1 MNKSKKL
8 MKYILIGGIIVIL
21 FIVGVI
27 VLSTIAQGKNSMPP
41 KTVSGI
47 ITESKGHDIKVKI
60 VSSDVN
66 EYDIIS
72 YFYSGNVI
80 SASIDEYSPISSD
93 ELKINDIVKLEFAK
107 KYININ
113 GNNVYI
119 SNAIISETEDCGTGD
134 GSLSQPCSK

>member
-8 MKYILIGGIIVIL
+8 MKYILFGGIIVIL

-119 SNAIISETEDCGTGD
+119 SNAIISETERNTED
-134 GSLSQPCSK
+134 GSLSQPCSE

>member
-27 VLSTIAQGKNSMPP
+27 VLSTIVQGKNSMPP

-119 SNAIISETEDCGTGD
+119 SNAIISETED
-134 GSLSQPCSK
+134 